1 MAGSVGR
8 GSPSFR
14 RRRKLM
20 PRLVQNGLAAG
31 TGGVTVES
39 AMKTFPRKEK
49 VSGFTLIELLV
60 VICAIAVLA
69 AMMLPSGGGPRKARR
84 INCANNLKHIDESFM
99 LWSQMRDGELPMQ
112 VSTNKGGTLEL
123 IQSGSACVHFLSLT
137 NSGLIEPRFLI
148 CPSDER
154 SDWRFQKSIS
164 EIDETNVSYFVGID
178 ATLKN
183 PKTILAGDRNLQ
195 ADNLPTKKGL
205 LTLTKSSSLD
215 SECRRGHR
223 AERTQARA

>member
-1 MAGSVGR
+1 
-8 GSPSFR
+8 
-14 RRRKLM
+14 
-20 PRLVQNGLAAG
+20 
-31 TGGVTVES
+31 
-39 AMKTFPRKEK
+39 MKTFPRKEK

-205 LTLTKSSSLD
+205 LTLTKSSSLGWANGLHFTNSISGSGGNILFAD
-215 SECRRGHR
+215 GHVVYLKPKMLNADFQNQGLATNR
-223 AERTQARA
+223 FAIP